1 MAAIDDIIA
10 DLPMADIA
18 ARLGVDEATARRAR
32 SNEALPTLLAG
43 MGANATDP
51 AGAAS
56 LERAV
61 AQHDPQLVQGGVNL
75 ADVDEADG
83 EKIVRNVFGG
93 NTDQVVNALDTKSG
107 GGIGGVVVK
116 LLPILAPI
124 VLSFLAAQFQK
135 KQQAPEAQADA
146 SGDSG
151 GGGIGDILG
160 GLLGGGGASGGGS
173 SAVAAASAT
182 CSAGCSAVVVR
193 RAALAARVVAS
204 ATSSADSSAAAS
216 AELGRVSIRV
226 LLRRSLL
233 DHRVG
238 LPRRSLLDDG
248 PA

>member
-18 ARLGVDEATARRAR
+18 ARLGVDEATATSAV
-32 SNEALPTLLAG
+32 NEALPALLAG

-56 LERAV
+56 LEKAV
-61 AQHDPQLVQGGVNL
+61 AQHDPELVQGGVNL
-75 ADVDEADG
+75 GDVDEADG
-83 EKIVRNVFGG
+83 EKIVKNVFGG
-93 NTDQVVNALDTKSG
+93 NTDQVVHALDTKSG

-135 KQQAPEAQADA
+135 KQQAPEAKADA
-146 SGDSG
+146 SGDGG

-173 SAVAAASAT
+173 DGGGGLGDLLGGLLGGGGAS
-182 CSAGCSAVVVR
+182 SGSGG
-193 RAALAARVVAS
+193 S
-204 ATSSADSSAAAS
+204 GGG
-216 AELGRVSIRV
+216 LGDILGG
-226 LLRRSLL
+226 LLGGGKR
-233 DHRVG
+233 
-238 LPRRSLLDDG
+238 
-248 PA
+248 

>member
-18 ARLGVDEATARRAR
+18 ARLGVDEATATSAV
-32 SNEALPTLLAG
+32 NEALPALLAG

-75 ADVDEADG
+75 SDVDEADG
-83 EKIVRNVFGG
+83 EKIVKNVFGG

-135 KQQAPEAQADA
+135 TQRAPEAAQADA
-146 SGDSG
+146 GGGEGGG

-160 GLLGGGGASGGGS
+160 GLLGG
-173 SAVAAASAT
+173 AT
-182 CSAGCSAVVVR
+182 
-193 RAALAARVVAS
+193 
-204 ATSSADSSAAAS
+204 TSS
-216 AELGRVSIRV
+216 
-226 LLRRSLL
+226 
-233 DHRVG
+233 
-238 LPRRSLLDDG
+238 
-248 PA
+248 

>member
-18 ARLGVDEATARRAR
+18 ARLGVDEATATSAV
-32 SNEALPTLLAG
+32 NEALPALLAG

-56 LERAV
+56 LEKAV

-75 ADVDEADG
+75 SDVDEADG
-83 EKIVRNVFGG
+83 EKIVKNVFGG

-135 KQQAPEAQADA
+135 KQQAPEAQDDA
-146 SGDSG
+146 GGRESGG

-160 GLLGGGGASGGGS
+160 GLLGGGGASGGSGGS
-173 SAVAAASAT
+173 GGGGLGDLLGGLLGGGGASGG
-182 CSAGCSAVVVR
+182 SGGSGGG
-193 RAALAARVVAS
+193 LS
-204 ATSSADSSAAAS
+204 DI
-216 AELGRVSIRV
+216 LGG
-226 LLRRSLL
+226 LLGGGKR
-233 DHRVG
+233 
-238 LPRRSLLDDG
+238 
-248 PA
+248 